1 MKVAAVTDSYHPTSD
16 GVVVAV
22 DAYTRALSTV
32 GIDSKIIAP
41 DPGNEGDRID
51 GVQYFKSINF
61 RNYPG
66 YYVPIFP
73 SNKVEILKRINPD
86 VVHIHGIT
94 LMALKGLIAAHHL
107 KIPVVVTFH
116 TMVGD
121 TMKYYSPVKIPQD
134 VAEKLVWRYIRYFT
148 RWVDAIVAPSQ
159 SVADE
164 LKSNGIKVE
173 DIRVI
178 PTPIDTSRF
187 TPGEDG
193 NEIRNRYGLQGKRI
207 VASVGRVSFEKEID
221 TLIRA
226 IAQMDDDIVLL
237 IVGKGPATDSLKELS
252 RQLGISDR
260 VIFAGFQSGEDLVK
274 CYRAADVF
282 ATASRFETQCFVA
295 LEAMACGLPV
305 VCASARALADYVI
318 DGKNGF
324 LFDNSIEECIETL
337 KKGFDASDDIRQN
350 AMATAK
356 EFSVETFTE
365 RMSSLYNDVIAR
377 KCKE

>member
-1 MKVAAVTDSYHPTSD
+1 MKVVAVTDSYHPTSD

-22 DAYTRALSTV
+22 DTYVRSLDTV
-32 GIDSKIIAP
+32 GIESAIIAP
-41 DPGNEGDRID
+41 DPGDEKDRID
-51 GVQYFKSINF
+51 GVRYFRSISF
-61 RNYPG
+61 RSYPG
-66 YYVPIFP
+66 YFVPIFP
-73 SNKVEILKRINPD
+73 SNKVEVLKEIDPD
-86 VVHIHGIT
+86 IIHIHGIT

-121 TMKYYSPVKIPQD
+121 TMKYYSPVKIPQET
-134 VAEKLVWRYIRYFT
+134 AEKLVWKYIGYFT

-164 LKSNGIKVE
+164 LKANGIKVK

-187 TPGEDG
+187 SPGEG
-193 NEIRNRYGLQGKRI
+193 REEIRERYGLQNKRVI
-207 VASVGRVSFEKEID
+207 ACVGRVSFEKEID

-226 IAQMDDDIVLL
+226 VSQMDDDVVLF
-237 IVGKGPATDSLKELS
+237 IVGKGPATDSLKELTEE
-252 RQLGISDR
+252 LGVRDR
-260 VIFAGFQSGEDLVK
+260 VVFAGYQSGEDLVK
-274 CYRAADVF
+274 CYRAADVA

-305 VCASARALADYVI
+305 ACARARALADYVK

-324 LFDNSIEECIETL
+324 LFDNSVEDYIKAL
-337 KKGFDASDDIRQN
+337 NRALDAGDDVRQN
-350 AMATAK
+350 AITTAK
-356 EFSVETFTE
+356 EFSVETFTK
-365 RMSSLYNDVIAR
+365 RMSSLYNDVIER
-377 KCKE
+377 KCKG

>member
-22 DAYTRALSTV
+22 DAYTKALSTM
-32 GIDSKIIAP
+32 GIDCEIIAP
-41 DPGNEGDRID
+41 DPGDDKDRIN
-51 GVQYFKSINF
+51 GIHYFRSIGF

-66 YYVPIFP
+66 YYVPVFP
-73 SNKVEILKRINPD
+73 SNKVEVLKGINPD

-107 KIPVVVTFH
+107 GIPVIVTFH

-134 VAEKLVWRYIRYFT
+134 TAEKLVWKYIGYFT

-164 LKSNGIKVE
+164 LRSNGIRVE

-187 TPGEDG
+187 SPGDDG
-193 NEIRNRYGLQGKRI
+193 DEIRKKYGLEGKKII
-207 VASVGRVSFEKEID
+207 VSVGRVSFEKEID

-226 IAQMDDDIVLL
+226 IAQMNDDIVLL

-252 RQLGISDR
+252 AELGISDR
-260 VIFAGFQSGEDLVK
+260 VVFAGFQSGEDLVK

-295 LEAMACGLPV
+295 LEAMACGIPV
-305 VCASARALADYVI
+305 ACANARALANYVK
-318 DGKNGF
+318 DGENGF
-324 LFDNSIEECIETL
+324 LFDNSVDDCIAAL
-337 KKGFDASDDIRQN
+337 KKGLDAGDEIREN
-350 AMATAK
+350 AIATAK

-365 RMSSLYNDVIAR
+365 RMTSLYSDVIER
-377 KCKE
+377 KRK

>member
-1 MKVAAVTDSYHPTSD
+1 MKIAAVTDSYHPTSD

-22 DAYTRALSTV
+22 DAYTKALNTV
-32 GIDSKIIAP
+32 GIDCEIIAP
-41 DPGNEGDRID
+41 DPGDEKDRMD
-51 GVQYFKSINF
+51 GIHYFKSIGF
-61 RNYPG
+61 KNYPG
-66 YYVPIFP
+66 YYIPIFP
-73 SNKVEILKRINPD
+73 SNKVEVLKKINPD

-121 TMKYYSPVKIPQD
+121 TMKYYSPVKIPQNT
-134 VAEKLVWRYIRYFT
+134 AEKLVWKYIGYFT

-164 LKSNGIKVE
+164 LRSNGIRVE

-187 TPGEDG
+187 SPGDDG
-193 NEIRNRYGLQGKRI
+193 DSVRERYGLQGKRVI
-207 VASVGRVSFEKEID
+207 ACVGRVSFEKEID

-226 IAQMDDDIVLL
+226 VSQMDDDIVLL
-237 IVGKGPATDSLKELS
+237 VVGKGPATDSLKELS
-252 RQLGISDR
+252 TELGISDR
-260 VIFAGFQSGEDLVK
+260 VVFAGFQSGEDLVR

-305 VCASARALADYVI
+305 ACANARALANYVK
-318 DGKNGF
+318 DGENGF
-324 LFDNSIEECIETL
+324 LFENSIDDCIAAL
-337 KKGFDASDDIRQN
+337 KKGLCAGDEIREN
-350 AMATAK
+350 AIATAK

-365 RMSSLYNDVIAR
+365 RMSSLYDDVISR
-377 KCKE
+377 KEI

>member
-22 DAYTRALSTV
+22 DTYCKALSTV
-32 GIDSKIIAP
+32 GIESEIVAP
-41 DPGNEGDRID
+41 DPGDEKDRID
-51 GVQYFKSINF
+51 GVHYFRSISFKS
-61 RNYPG
+61 YPG
-66 YYVPIFP
+66 YFIPIYP
-73 SNKVEILKRINPD
+73 SNKVEVFKRIDPD

-94 LMALKGLIAAHHL
+94 VMALKGLITAHHL

-134 VAEKLVWRYIRYFT
+134 KAERLVWKYISYFT

-164 LKSNGIKVE
+164 LKANGVKVE

-187 TPGEDG
+187 SPGEGRD
-193 NEIRNRYGLQGKRI
+193 EIRERYGLQGKRVI
-207 VASVGRVSFEKEID
+207 ACVGRVSFEKEID
-221 TLIRA
+221 MLINA
-226 IAQMDDDIVLL
+226 ISKMDEDVVLF
-237 IVGKGPATDSLKELS
+237 IVGKGPAMDSLKELCQ
-252 RQLGISDR
+252 QLNVQER
-260 VIFAGFQSGEDLVK
+260 VVFAGYQSGEDLVK
-274 CYRAADVF
+274 CYRAADMA

-305 VCASARALADYVI
+305 ACANARALADYVK
-318 DGKNGF
+318 DGENGF
-324 LFDNSIEECIETL
+324 LFDNSLDECVEAL
-337 KKGFDASDDIRQN
+337 NRGLNASDEIRKN

-365 RMSSLYNDVIAR
+365 RMVSLYNDVIER
-377 KCKE
+377 KKG